1 MVKSSTLWLGV
12 KAATFALVLFTILGF
27 AGPLHWWVDLF
38 AQFRAQYV
46 LILAG
51 LALLLVLRRHWR
63 AGGIAALAIVA
74 NLAVLL
80 PHAETSLV
88 QQPVEKRAPTVRC
101 VSLNVL
107 QGNKKYEEVERFLR
121 EMKPDVAVF
130 QEVSPP
136 WTDVLRGMADLYP
149 HQFLR
154 GRKDSKGMALL
165 SRQPVK
171 RLVFEELPGHAPI
184 GAVIGEIQGE
194 VPFTILGIHSHKPT
208 SASGAESQRVYFDW
222 LAEKCRAEN
231 AHGRPVVLMGDFN
244 SAPWST
250 AFRQFIAR
258 THLLDTSRGVL
269 FGATWSVNLPQR
281 LMIDH
286 AFVSP
291 EWRVLERRVGPDV
304 GSDHRPLIV
313 DLAPAES

>member
-1 MVKSSTLWLGV
+1 MKISATWFCV
-12 KAATFALVLFTILGF
+12 KATTFALVLFTILGF

-51 LALLLVLRRHWR
+51 LALLLVLGRRWK
-63 AGGIAALAIVA
+63 AGGIAGLAIAA

-80 PHAETSLV
+80 SHAEPSLA
-88 QQPVEKRAPTVRC
+88 QQRAETQAPAVRC
-101 VSLNVL
+101 VSLNLL
-107 QGNKKYEEVERFLR
+107 QGNKKYDEVERFLR
-121 EMKPDVAVF
+121 ETNADVVVF
-130 QEVSPP
+130 QEVSLP
-136 WTDVLRGMADLYP
+136 WAEVLRGMTDLYP
-149 HQFLR
+149 HQLLR
-154 GRKDSKGMALL
+154 GRKDSKGAALL
-165 SRQPVK
+165 SKRPVR
-171 RLVFEELPGHAPI
+171 RLVFEELPGRDPI
-184 GAVIGEIQGE
+184 GAVIAEVEGE

-208 SASGAESQRVYFDW
+208 SAAGAESQRIYFDW

-231 AHGRPVVLMGDFN
+231 AHARPVVLMGDFN

-250 AFRQFIAR
+250 AFRQFISR

-291 EWRVLERRVGPDV
+291 EWQVLNRQVGPDV

-313 DLAPAES
+313 DLAVAP